1 MHLPYAFSQIIK
13 KKKKAVLSLDK
24 INVSFVSLNQTWSGK
39 WNMFSPEIV
48 VVIQSLHSPYFLDD
62 KEKLP
67 TGRATCTDYPASTP
81 TEYENEPM
89 IINLNFF

>member
-1 MHLPYAFSQIIK
+1 
-13 KKKKAVLSLDK
+13 
-24 INVSFVSLNQTWSGK
+24 
-39 WNMFSPEIV
+39 MFSPEIV